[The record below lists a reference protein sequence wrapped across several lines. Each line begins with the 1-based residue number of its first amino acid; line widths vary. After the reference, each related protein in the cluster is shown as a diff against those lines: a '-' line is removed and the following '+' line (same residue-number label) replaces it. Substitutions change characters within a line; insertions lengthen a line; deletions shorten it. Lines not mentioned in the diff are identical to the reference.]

1 VKTKVL
7 YMAILLVI
15 VFSLI
20 SLPNINE
27 NIRQLSDIDITQ
39 IAKGENSSTTGQSGF
54 ILILG
59 AFGQETDGVRRQ
71 LAIEEVVTGQDYKL
85 YRGKYENR
93 DILLV
98 QTGMGKE
105 RAESATKSVLE
116 HYPVTAIISLGVA
129 GGLNPERKIGDV
141 ILCSMLYFANSSDQ
155 KDTKAE
161 LVTSDANLISLA
173 HEGLPED
180 IVDNCYIG
188 SSVTELQLDLD
199 LRRQQ
204 ELFETFHTD
213 VVEMESY
220 WIGRIAS
227 DQGIPFIAIRAISDR
242 GYDVKPFDQI
252 LTPDGGLLWKKALVC
267 FTIHPN
273 YLINVFNLYMH
284 VRVATKNLTACLL
297 NLVAKM

>member
-1 VKTKVL
+1 MKTKVL
-7 YMAILLVI
+7 YLAIVLVTL
-15 VFSLI
+15 FSLI
-20 SLPNINE
+20 VNANVSQLPNI
-27 NIRQLSDIDITQ
+27 DITR
-39 IAKGENSSTTGQSGF
+39 IAKSENESTTGHSGL
-54 ILILG
+54 ILLLG
-59 AFGQETDGVRRQ
+59 AFEQEIDGVRRQ
-71 LAIEEVVTGQDYKL
+71 LDIEEVVAGQDYKL

-141 ILCSMLYFANSSDQ
+141 ILCSTMYSVNGSDQ

-180 IVDNCYIG
+180 IKDNCFIG

-204 ELFETFHTD
+204 ELFETFHAD

-227 DQGIPFIAIRAISDR
+227 DRGIPFIAIRAISDR

-252 LTPDGGLLWKKALVC
+252 LTPDGKLLWKKAVVC

-273 YLINVFNLYMH
+273 YLINVFKLYLQ
-284 VRVATKNLTACLL
+284 VRVATKNLTACVL
-297 NLVAKM
+297 NLVTKM